1 MKAIKITGIILSAL
15 MLCTAVACSQQN
27 GTGSSDTTTA
37 EPTTAAATAAAA
49 AQSEVQTAVEKTIEE
64 NELEGVV
71 YAVKDGSPIAS
82 FAAGT
87 LENGEEIT
95 LDTPLPIGSV
105 SKQFCA
111 AAVLLLQEQGKLSID
126 DTVDKYYPEYSE
138 GKKITV
144 KNLLSMR
151 SGVPEMTAEGNE
163 NLVSNDNSE
172 AENTAAIKAWIFKQ
186 PLDFEPGSSF
196 EYTNTNYFLLGNI
209 VEQVAEKP
217 YAEFLRDSFFTPLGM
232 AHTGTIGE
240 LAGSPEWANGVT
252 FKQVDTQP
260 GLTKG
265 CGDIISNA
273 ADMTLWL
280 NALSGG
286 KAVSSESYSAMT
298 TDYSPEEYYG
308 FGMFLELSGGVGH
321 YGAIGIYSAFD
332 YINTDKN
339 LTLFVACNNINPIEM
354 NGVAA
359 DLTEDV
365 LG

>member
-186 PLDFEPGSSF
+186 PLDFEPG
-196 EYTNTNYFLLGNI
+196 I

-286 KAVSSESYSAMT
+286 KAVSAESYSAMT